1 MLIAEIKL
9 TSSVSA
15 WMKSSGLVSGLLL
28 GELTVPGGEAGEV
41 TGAPPAAPA
50 GASAAAAG
58 DFGDFAGDFG
68 EDILSFS

>member
-1 MLIAEIKL
+1 MLIAEMKL

-15 WMKSSGLVSGLLL
+15 WIKSSGLVSGLLL

-41 TGAPPAAPA
+41 TGAPPAAA
-50 GASAAAAG
+50 GAAAAAAG

-68 EDILSFS
+68 EDMLSFS